1 MKKSVKVLTLLVVI
15 NVFMFSFSSY
25 VFADDKLG
33 DLNKDGK
40 VDNKDVDMLE
50 DYVALM
56 DAVNRAEE
64 EDENGNKI
72 VRTQV
77 PDIDSKTREQVE
89 SNGDLNR
96 DGKVDQDDWHE
107 LNSMVTSGSSST
119 GVPDATSCAGFKKK
133 KYCIAGIGKD
143 GARFGCAWNDKY
155 DFCSA
160 NGLAYLSCGIGDTD
174 AHDIPVFAPR
184 ITSYGITIL
193 KTVTPVILIIMSMLQ
208 MIKAI
213 SSQSEDEIKK
223 AKSSLVKKLIVAT
236 LIFFVTTIVQFIIKQ
251 AADDSEVGSANQCL
265 SCFVNNDCNGST
277 YFVDGYGYCYYLS
290 DRSKPVAT
298 TNGNCQTDI
307 GVLEGLVPDDTS
319 QK

>member
-15 NVFMFSFSSY
+15 NVLMFSFSSF
-25 VFADDKLG
+25 VFADNKLG
-33 DLNKDGK
+33 DLNDDGK
-40 VDNKDVDMLE
+40 VDNKDVDMLA

-56 DAVNRAEE
+56 DAVNSAEE

-72 VRTQV
+72 VRTPV
-77 PDIDSKTREQVE
+77 SDIDSKTREQVE

-96 DGKVDQDDWHE
+96 DGKVNQDDFAE
-107 LNSMVTSGSSST
+107 LNSMVARGSSST

-133 KYCIAGIGKD
+133 ESCIAGIGKD

-160 NGLAYLSCGIGDTD
+160 NGLAYLSCGTDGSD

-193 KTVTPVILIIMSMLQ
+193 KTVTPVILIIMSMFQ

-213 SSQSEDEIKK
+213 SSQNEDEMKK
-223 AKSSLVKKLIVAT
+223 AKSSLVKKLVAAV

-251 AADDSEVGSANQCL
+251 AADDSEVGSASQCL

-290 DRSKPVAT
+290 DKSTPVAAT
-298 TNGNCQTDI
+298 TGKCKTDI
-307 GVLEGLVPDDTS
+307 GVLEGLVSDDNS
-319 QK
+319 